1 MARKG
6 ITFDQVANAAAAIKG
21 RGSEPTIHAI
31 RVELGNEGSYST
43 ISQHLSKWRD
53 DSASQVQARSLPPE
67 AENAMMS
74 AMLTVWNVATK
85 IHTDEAEIMKQGYDD
100 DRATLKKELETAQ
113 KEIATLEEENISFD
127 EQCQKQTARAIEAE
141 KKLAASA
148 AELDAVKKMYSELVK
163 SIKPQGASALRR
175 VDTKQE
181 HPEAKAA
188 EPENKQ
194 A

>member
-21 RGSEPTIHAI
+21 RGSEPTIHAV

-53 DSASQVQARSLPPE
+53 DSASQARSLPPG

-148 AELDAVKKMYSELVK
+148 AELDVVKKMYSELVK
-163 SIKPQGASALRR
+163 SIKPQGEAGLRR
-175 VDTKQE
+175 VDTKQA
-181 HPEAKAA
+181 HPAWKAA